1 MGKTVKIMIVI
12 KYFCEILQ
20 KLKNNLIYL
29 QKIQKMYNE
38 RAI

>member
-1 MGKTVKIMIVI
+1 MIVI